1 MILGDSAFPFRI
13 WLMKPHE
20 NEKLTPEQDYFNYRL
35 SRARMV
41 TERTFGQL
49 KSRSKVLHVYRK
61 LECQP
66 DTVKL
71 PALTCIVLHNICIAA
86 NDTLPP
92 QLDLT
97 TDPFT
102 QKRRSRDE
110 IGELLFMRNC
120 TKTRDSS
127 RVA

>member
-1 MILGDSAFPFRI
+1 
-13 WLMKPHE
+13 
-20 NEKLTPEQDYFNYRL
+20 
-35 SRARMV
+35 MV

-49 KSRSKVLHVYRK
+49 KSRWRVLYRK

-66 DTVKL
+66 DAVKL
-71 PALTCIVLHNICIAA
+71 AALTCIVLHNICIAA

-110 IGELLFMRNC
+110 IRELLFMLLC
-120 TKTRDSS
+120 FALIFMCLHAVIVTVQAITC
-127 RVA
+127 

>member
-1 MILGDSAFPFRI
+1 
-13 WLMKPHE
+13 MKPYGHA
-20 NEKLTPEQDYFNYRL
+20 NLTPEEAYFNYRL

-41 TERTFGQL
+41 DERAFGQL
-49 KSRSKVLHVYRK
+49 KSRFRVLYRK

-71 PALTCIVLHNICIAA
+71 AALSCLVLHNICIDA

-97 TDPFT
+97 IDSFA
-102 QKRRSRDE
+102 KEGKSRDE
-110 IGELLFMRNC
+110 I
-120 TKTRDSS
+120 
-127 RVA
+127 